1 MSENL
6 FSLIGYLGLP
16 KEDNR
21 LVFHI
26 LFMKKS
32 LPTGKFLQGG
42 PPSAVVLAT
51 CVDAEGKPTQVCIGV
66 APRRYSHDLIIEQG
80 EFAINVPSI
89 EIQESMHLCGIISG
103 RDVNKFEEAGFTP
116 IPATKIRSPLI
127 KECYGHME
135 CKVVQTHTCGDHTL
149 IVGEVV
155 AGSID
160 AGVMDKGGQVITR
173 SKPVVQKNWNYHTVK
188 KP

>member
-1 MSENL
+1 
-6 FSLIGYLGLP
+6 
-16 KEDNR
+16 
-21 LVFHI
+21 
-26 LFMKKS
+26 MKKS
-32 LPTGKFLQGG
+32 LPTGKFLQSG
-42 PPSAVVLAT
+42 PPTAVVLAT
-51 CVDAEGKPTQVCIGV
+51 CVDTEGKPNIITLGMFMYISSNPPQVCIGV
-66 APRRYSHDLIIEQG
+66 APRRYSHDLIIKQG

-116 IPATKIRSPLI
+116 IPAEKIRSPLI

-160 AGVMDKGGQVITR
+160 ADVLEKDGQVITK
-173 SKPVVQKNWNYHTVK
+173 SNPVIQKNWNYHTVK
-188 KP
+188 KS